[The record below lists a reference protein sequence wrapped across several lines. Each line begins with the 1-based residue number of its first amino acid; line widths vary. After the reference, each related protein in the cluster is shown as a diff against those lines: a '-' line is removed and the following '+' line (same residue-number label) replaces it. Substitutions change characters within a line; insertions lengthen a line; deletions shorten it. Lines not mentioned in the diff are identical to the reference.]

1 MRNASLERRTL
12 ETQIRLSLDLD
23 GQGKSTIHTGIG
35 FFDHMLTHIAKHG
48 FFNLQVEAEGDLEV
62 DCHHTV
68 EDVGITLGKAIKQAL
83 GSKEGIRRYG
93 QWLLPMDEALVLC
106 AVDISGRPYLGF
118 DVTFTQQSLAQM
130 DTELVEEFFR
140 AVSENAGL
148 TLHFHQ
154 ISGKNN
160 HHIAEA
166 VFKAFGKAMDQA
178 TGLDS
183 RVEGVLSTKGM
194 LEG

>member
-68 EDVGITLGKAIKQAL
+68 EDVGITLGKAIMKLWCFVRWISAADH
-83 GSKEGIRRYG
+83 I
-93 QWLLPMDEALVLC
+93 LVL
-106 AVDISGRPYLGF
+106 
-118 DVTFTQQSLAQM
+118 M
-130 DTELVEEFFR
+130 
-140 AVSENAGL
+140 
-148 TLHFHQ
+148 
-154 ISGKNN
+154 
-160 HHIAEA
+160 
-166 VFKAFGKAMDQA
+166 
-178 TGLDS
+178 
-183 RVEGVLSTKGM
+183 
-194 LEG
+194 